1 MKLKIVLLSERTS
14 HGAGR
19 TTDGFQLHQATYLN
33 NLKEMYR
40 IDLNYGHNL
49 FLLILHVI
57 KIFDEMHV
65 EYQNNLEIYT
75 IYLHSLSFHY

>member
-1 MKLKIVLLSERTS
+1 
-14 HGAGR
+14 
-19 TTDGFQLHQATYLN
+19 
-33 NLKEMYR
+33 MYR

-65 EYQNNLEIYT
+65 EYQNILEIYT
-75 IYLHSLSFHY
+75 IYLHSFTFFPLLNYIHLIDLRDIYA